1 MIATACVYRFTS
13 YTNLCSPVEEGRTLT
28 FLQRDVAGRSVRAAK
43 INRSPATV
51 RANFRETFEETTLSS
66 SRAPTTTPSN
76 RMNEIISPRE
86 IAPFFCPFG
95 NGESEERT
103 PLKNSN
109 IKPGELVLRRLLTAL
124 TNSFEPTILGKN
136 FGLRYR
142 V

>member
-1 MIATACVYRFTS
+1 
-13 YTNLCSPVEEGRTLT
+13 
-28 FLQRDVAGRSVRAAK
+28 
-43 INRSPATV
+43 
-51 RANFRETFEETTLSS
+51 
-66 SRAPTTTPSN
+66 
-76 RMNEIISPRE
+76 MNEIISPRE
-86 IAPFFCPFG
+86 IAPLFCPFG

-109 IKPGELVLRRLLTAL
+109 IKPGELVLRRLLAL